1 MKSKKYMVY
10 MVVVIL
16 IVCVGVTY
24 AYYKDEIIGS
34 RKHLSISSKEI
45 RILFTDDMTLAS
57 NDITPGWSEAKTF
70 SVKNESKEIFNYNIV
85 LKGLVNTFETVG
97 FLQYKITSSNG
108 YNMEGYINIPKSET
122 AKDIT
127 VAYDIDIDPGI
138 TQEYKIEF
146 IYHNSE
152 TVDQSEDMGKTFTGT
167 LAIVEGSIDPNKYYS
182 VTLDM
187 LEEAGVIDNKTQT
200 TLKNGTLEYNISLNE
215 GYTLEEARVVCDNG
229 AVGSINNNKV
239 TISNI
244 TKDNICT
251 ITPDKKIY
259 DVRLTV
265 VNGKSDA
272 LNRLVEHGKSAEFN
286 ITPNTGYT
294 MTNASISGGCRIEGN
309 KVILDN
315 VISDKECEL
324 TLVKEKYNVTLTG
337 SNVSVENSPQIV
349 EYLGS
354 TTFRVTANTGY
365 TLDNSVVNCDNG
377 AESILNNGVVTVN
390 NIVSNTT
397 CTITPKQLTY
407 EVTLV
412 VENGTGNTTKTVA
425 HAGSETFNISA
436 NTGHTTENPEIRCT
450 GSAVGSIN
458 GSVVTISNVTT
469 TQTCTVTLQKKTYTV
484 SVTSNNNTYGTV
496 SPTSVVVS
504 HGNNATITISPKTG
518 YKYLSN
524 TCGGT
529 VSGSTLTITNV
540 QENKTCTVTFTPIQ
554 YRVDVTVTNGTSNP
568 TYKDINYKGSGTFT
582 IIPNS
587 GYTLTSATVNCTN
600 NQTGSISAREE
611 VTISNITSNA
621 TCTVT
626 LKEDITNS
634 KYLYGKLLAD
644 HPTRL
649 TRTDFNNVLTIDNI
663 KTLYSVSGNWTEN
676 GKIVYYFAGNALDNW
691 IKFGKDSNG
700 NDLYWRIIRT
710 NEDGSVRLLYVG
722 TSIDTTEGYINIGQA
737 YNSSYNNPMYVGYM
751 YGTSGSLAN
760 NRRNTNS
767 SLIKNVIDRWYLG
780 SINAKTDALENTY
793 DKYVSRTAIYCN
805 DRANEGYTTG
815 STLVSYAGY
824 KRLVDTKHP
833 SYKCG
838 NNSSGSLYT
847 GTNGADN
854 ADRFSASTNATYT
867 NGVSA
872 GNGKLQ
878 CPVAMMTADEIVF
891 AGGKYDTISQA
902 WYYYNSARESVVGGR
917 VWWLMSPYRFSD
929 SSFVFK
935 VYGSNGPGGLISS
948 GVNGAN
954 TVRPVLSLK
963 SCTTW
968 ISGDG
973 SVYSPYEVSI
983 DSACASRDN

>member
-1 MKSKKYMVY
+1 MRSKKYMVY

-97 FLQYKITSSNG
+97 FLQYKITSTNG
-108 YNMEGYINIPKSET
+108 YNMEGYMDIPKSET
-122 AKDIT
+122 ENDIT

-518 YKYLSN
+518 YRYGSN

-529 VSGSTLTITNV
+529 VSGSTLTITNI
-540 QENKTCTVTFTPIQ
+540 QENKTCTVTFEM
-554 YRVDVTVTNGTSNP
+554 VP
-568 TYKDINYKGSGTFT
+568 TLFN
-582 IIPNS
+582 
-587 GYTLTSATVNCTN
+587 
-600 NQTGSISAREE
+600 
-611 VTISNITSNA
+611 
-621 TCTVT
+621 
-626 LKEDITNS
+626 
-634 KYLYGKLLAD
+634 KLLAD

-649 TRTDFNNVLTIDNI
+649 TRTDFSTVLETENT
-663 KTLYSVSGNWTEN
+663 KTLYTVDGNWTDN
-676 GKIVYYFAGNALDNW
+676 GKTVYYFAGNALDNW
-691 IKFGKDSNG
+691 IKFGKDASG
-700 NDLYWRIIRT
+700 RDLYWRIIRT
-710 NEDGSVRLLYVG
+710 NEDGSVRLLYMG
-722 TSIDTTEGYINIGQA
+722 ISMDTTKAYINIGAINEQQE
-737 YNSSYNNPMYVGYM
+737 YNFNYDDFVYAGYM
-751 YGTSGSLAN
+751 YGAKRNLES
-760 NRRNTNS
+760 NRMNTWNS
-767 SLIKNVIDRWYLG
+767 SVKTVVDDWYNG
-780 SINAKTDALENTY
+780 NINAKTDAAGNKY

-805 DRANEGYTTG
+805 DRSADNYTSDKYNDG
-815 STLVSYAGY
+815 SSEIRFSAYY
-824 KRLVDTKHP
+824 RFSQP

-838 NNSSGSLYT
+838 NDVSGSLYPS
-847 GTNGADN
+847 ADN
-854 ADRFSASTNATYT
+854 ADRFSASTDTTYS

-878 CPVAMMTADEIVF
+878 YPVALITYDDLAF
-891 AGGKYDTISQA
+891 AGARRAFHAPA
-902 WYYYNSARESVVGGR
+902 WFNFNSTGDLAITGN
-917 VWWLMSPYRFSD
+917 WWTMTPEEYSLGTDNKGYMD
-929 SSFVFK
+929 VFH
-935 VYGSNGPGGLISS
+935 VYGEKNAPGLTG
-948 GVNGAN
+948 GWTVNAKRY
-954 TVRPVLSLK
+954 VRPVLSLK
-963 SCTTW
+963 SCVLATN
-968 ISGDG
+968 GDG
-973 SVYSPYEVSI
+973 SINSPYEVSI
-983 DSACASRDN
+983 DSNCANRDN

>member
-1 MKSKKYMVY
+1 MRSKKYIVY
-10 MVVVIL
+10 VVVVIL

-24 AYYKDEIIGS
+24 AYYRDELIGS
-34 RKHLSISSKEI
+34 RKHMSISSKEI

-57 NDITPGWSEAKTF
+57 NDITPGWSESKTF
-70 SVKNESKEIFNYNIV
+70 SVKNESKEVFNYNIV

-97 FLQYKITSSNG
+97 FLQYQITSSNG
-108 YNMEGYINIPKSET
+108 YHMEGYINIPKSET

-215 GYTLEEARVVCDNG
+215 GYTLEEASVVCDNG

-239 TISNI
+239 TISKI

-251 ITPDKKIY
+251 ITPEKKIY

-272 LNRLVEHGKSAEFN
+272 LNRLVEHGKNAEFN

-324 TLVKEKYNVTLTG
+324 TLVKERYNVTLTG
-337 SNVSVENSPQIV
+337 SNVRVENSPQIV

-354 TTFRVTANTGY
+354 TTFIVTANTGY

-377 AESILNNGVVTVN
+377 AESILNNGVVTVSN
-390 NIVSNTT
+390 VTNTT
-397 CTITPKQLTY
+397 VCTITPKQLTY

-425 HAGSETFNISA
+425 HAGSETFNISG
-436 NTGHTTENPEIRCT
+436 NTGYTTENPEIRCT

-469 TQTCTVTLQKKTYTV
+469 TQTCTVTLKKKTYTV

-504 HGNNATITISPKTG
+504 HGNNATITLSPKTG
-518 YKYLSN
+518 YRYGSN

-529 VSGSTLTITNV
+529 VSGNTLTISNI
-540 QENKTCTVTFTPIQ
+540 QANKTCTVTFEM
-554 YRVDVTVTNGTSNP
+554 VP
-568 TYKDINYKGSGTFT
+568 TLFN
-582 IIPNS
+582 
-587 GYTLTSATVNCTN
+587 
-600 NQTGSISAREE
+600 
-611 VTISNITSNA
+611 
-621 TCTVT
+621 
-626 LKEDITNS
+626 
-634 KYLYGKLLAD
+634 KLLAD
-644 HPTRL
+644 HTTRL
-649 TRTDFNNVLTIDNI
+649 TRSDFSTVFTSSNT
-663 KTLYSVSGNWTEN
+663 KTLYTVDGNWTEN
-676 GKIVYYFAGNALDNW
+676 GKTVYYFAGNAQDNW
-691 IKFGKDSNG
+691 IKFGKDSSG
-700 NDLYWRIIRT
+700 ADLYWRIIRT

-722 TSIDTTEGYINIGQA
+722 TSMNTTAGYIAISQ
-737 YNSSYNNPMYVGYM
+737 YNSSYNDPMYVGYM
-751 YGTSGSLAN
+751 YGTSGSLERNRN
-760 NRRNTNS
+760 NTIS
-767 SLIKNVIDRWYLG
+767 SPIKTVVDDWYKG
-780 SINAKTDALENTY
+780 SINTKTDASGNIY

-805 DRANEGYTTG
+805 DRAHEGTYNTG
-815 STLVSYAGY
+815 SKSLYYAAHY
-824 KRLVDTKHP
+824 RFYSKKRP

-838 NNSSGSLYT
+838 NNVNGVLYD
-847 GTNGADN
+847 NSDN
-854 ADRFSASTNATYT
+854 ADRFSASASNSYT
-867 NGVSA
+867 NGITA
-872 GNGKLQ
+872 GNGKLIY
-878 CPVAMMTADEIVF
+878 PAALITADEIAF
-891 AGGKYDTISQA
+891 AGGVYVIEAPT
-902 WYYYNSARESVVGGR
+902 WYYYNSTSGSVTGDK
-917 VWWLMSPYRFSD
+917 VWVTMTPFSWD
-929 SSFVFK
+929 VTYNDAQNLSVWGSIQPGEVFL
-935 VYGSNGPGGLISS
+935 GSVRYMN
-948 GVNGAN
+948 A
-954 TVRPVLSLK
+954 VRPVLSLK

-973 SVYSPYEVSI
+973 SVNSPYEVSI